1 MLKHE
6 WSICKENDIHAVNM
20 MFFLIFPVI
29 LNYAS
34 HNLNKEISMSMFL
47 AKYKK
52 LLSQKLEWIVQL
64 PELI

>member
-6 WSICKENDIHAVNM
+6 WSICKENDIYAVNM
-20 MFFLIFPVI
+20 MSYIFPVI
-29 LNYAS
+29 LNNVS
-34 HNLNKEISMSMFL
+34 HNLNKEISMPMFL

-64 PELI
+64 PELT